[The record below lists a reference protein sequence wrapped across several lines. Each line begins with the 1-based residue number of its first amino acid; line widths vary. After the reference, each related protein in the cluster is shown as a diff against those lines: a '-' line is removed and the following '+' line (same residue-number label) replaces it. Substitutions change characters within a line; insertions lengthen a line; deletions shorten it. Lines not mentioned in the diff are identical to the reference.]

1 MQVTTTPSIRFG
13 TLFGEIYAE
22 SARELPAPYKASER
36 TATIQSISIEY
47 RHTDGTPCYLVGF
60 ILPEGASM
68 CMVSEALDLLA
79 TEWEAHQLSRLDEV
93 EA

>member
-1 MQVTTTPSIRFG
+1 MQVTTTSPIRFG
-13 TLFGEIYAE
+13 TLFGEVYAE

-36 TATIQSISIEY
+36 IATIQSISIEY
-47 RHTDGTPCYLVGF
+47 RHADGTPCYLVGF
-60 ILPEGASM
+60 ILPEGADMST
-68 CMVSEALDLLA
+68 VSEALDLLA